1 MEYKVEVAGGMAN
14 DMGLES
20 ASSDIRQVVNKKVD
34 TFIGEMCGL
43 VSAGGEG
50 LRLRPI
56 TIEHPKPLVEIGSV
70 KRPLIYWSMLPM
82 VLGGVTRFVI
92 GLRHGAD
99 KIKERLGD
107 GGEFS
112 QDLGR
117 PISITY
123 VEEREPLGRAGCIKY
138 GIENG
143 LIDPRRPAVIFNA
156 SDILRLNLR
165 SLVGHYLWLKACHGF
180 NVVQVYTSGFRVQY
194 GIGKVDFS
202 TSQVIDFIEKPVF
215 QDLANTACYIIY
227 GRLED
232 FRTVQKIP
240 SNPEDELIYK
250 WLKEKTLGAYVI
262 GHEDIISIKFQ
273 RDLDKVDNMDLD
285 RYVRSAYE

>member
-117 PISITY
+117 P
-123 VEEREPLGRAGCIKY
+123 
-138 GIENG
+138 
-143 LIDPRRPAVIFNA
+143 
-156 SDILRLNLR
+156 
-165 SLVGHYLWLKACHGF
+165 
-180 NVVQVYTSGFRVQY
+180 
-194 GIGKVDFS
+194 
-202 TSQVIDFIEKPVF
+202 
-215 QDLANTACYIIY
+215 
-227 GRLED
+227 
-232 FRTVQKIP
+232 
-240 SNPEDELIYK
+240 
-250 WLKEKTLGAYVI
+250 
-262 GHEDIISIKFQ
+262 
-273 RDLDKVDNMDLD
+273 
-285 RYVRSAYE
+285 